1 MAESLAG
8 RVALISGASRG
19 IGRAIALGLAED
31 GADVIVNYHRD
42 EAAAS
47 ETVRAVEQLGRKAR
61 AFKAAVESWDDDRTM
76 VEGAL
81 AHFGHIDILV
91 HNAGIASKGRSV
103 VDTDPAEVVKALHTH
118 ALAGHYLA
126 KLVLPSMR
134 TRPRGDILMISSVAT
149 TQLSAN
155 GAPYN
160 MGKAA
165 LEALAFTL
173 AKEERKHGVH
183 VNVVAPG
190 LVETEMGRRLV
201 KATTGVTDLR
211 MIDAHMPFGRVCQP
225 EDVANAVRFLV
236 SDRASYISAEKLH
249 VHGGG
254 SFGGPV

>member
-1 MAESLAG
+1 MTESLAG
-8 RVALISGASRG
+8 RVALVSGASRG

-47 ETVRAVEQLGRKAR
+47 ETVRAIEQLGRRAR
-61 AFKAAVESWDDDRTM
+61 AFKAAVENWDDDRAM
-76 VEGAL
+76 VEAAL
-81 AHFGHIDILV
+81 THFGHIDILV

-103 VDTDPAEVVKALHTH
+103 VDTDPNEVVNVLHTH

-134 TRPRGDILMISSVAT
+134 TRPRGDVVMISSVAT

-160 MGKAA
+160 MAKAA

-173 AKEERKHGVH
+173 AKEERKHRVH

-190 LVETEMGRRLV
+190 LVETEMGKRLV

-211 MIDAHMPFGRVCQP
+211 MIDAHMPFGRVCQA

-236 SDRASYISAEKLH
+236 SERASYMTAEKLQ

-254 SFGGPV
+254 SGGPI